1 MSKLGEFCT
10 PCFARHKT
18 KPAVHWCPSCEESL
32 CSKCGSHH
40 KVQTS
45 TKSHQLNS
53 LSDILMLPSVAMT
66 ISLTCKQHDMKLD
79 VFCSDH
85 SEPCCW
91 KCLSENHSKC
101 QQKGPL
107 DKVVKNAKSSESFNT
122 LVENVQDIIE
132 ITDNLRKKKKENY
145 KQIESR
151 KNEMEIQIK
160 GFRKDVIKYME
171 LFEKNLLENV
181 TQTFNICQGEMQET
195 YNNLNAF
202 YKQCSDIDKSLT
214 NMKTFASDLQTFLGA
229 RSLRNRV
236 ATIETGILGLRKQ
249 LGDYKL
255 EFKSPLNI
263 DNFKLN
269 MASLKDIQIVRDEYK
284 ESFKFQ
290 KITHAQAMLQQ
301 SPRDVHEVIANNKAD
316 IDLVSRSRI
325 SEDLYNRFQNIS
337 LTPELKIQQKFVL
350 SHTKDYIN
358 INGCVILSNDD
369 FLFTDYDN
377 SSLIR
382 YSNDGVKTR
391 TIKLFSNPWGVCEVQ
406 NNTVAINYPAQST
419 IQILDISSSRTKV
432 KTSFQTE
439 NICSAISYDS
449 PNLVTVVRTTGIQIY
464 DISGKLLNTVK
475 IDFNDIRDIAIHSSK
490 LYYTDWKRDEVV
502 NCEMDGTICWR
513 FERQVLKCPNGLT
526 VDYDGSVFVVGTS
539 SGNIL
544 RISSDGSSAKEIL
557 RTEDFFKSP
566 TGIYLQK
573 EKRLLLI
580 CFHDNPFAA
589 TYQVM
594 QTFLI

>member
-1 MSKLGEFCT
+1 
-10 PCFARHKT
+10 
-18 KPAVHWCPSCEESL
+18 
-32 CSKCGSHH
+32 
-40 KVQTS
+40 
-45 TKSHQLNS
+45 
-53 LSDILMLPSVAMT
+53 
-66 ISLTCKQHDMKLD
+66 
-79 VFCSDH
+79 
-85 SEPCCW
+85 
-91 KCLSENHSKC
+91 
-101 QQKGPL
+101 
-107 DKVVKNAKSSESFNT
+107 
-122 LVENVQDIIE
+122 
-132 ITDNLRKKKKENY
+132 
-145 KQIESR
+145 
-151 KNEMEIQIK
+151 
-160 GFRKDVIKYME
+160 
-171 LFEKNLLENV
+171 
-181 TQTFNICQGEMQET
+181 MQET

-301 SPRDVHEVIANNKAD
+301 SPREVHDVIANNKAD

-325 SEDLYNRFQNIS
+325 SDDLYNRIQNIS
-337 LTPELKIQQKFVL
+337 LTPELVIQQKFVL

-358 INGCVILSNDD
+358 INGCVILSNGD

-382 YSNDGVKTR
+382 YRNDGVETR
-391 TIKLFSNPWGVCEVQ
+391 TIKLFSNPWG
-406 NNTVAINYPAQST
+406 N
-419 IQILDISSSRTKV
+419 
-432 KTSFQTE
+432 
-439 NICSAISYDS
+439 
-449 PNLVTVVRTTGIQIY
+449 
-464 DISGKLLNTVK
+464 LLNTVK

-526 VDYDGSVFVVGTS
+526 VDCDGSVFVVGTS

-544 RISSDGSSAKEIL
+544 RISSDGSSVKEIL

-573 EKRLLLI
+573 KNG
-580 CFHDNPFAA
+580 CF
-589 TYQVM
+589 
-594 QTFLI
+594 

>member
-1 MSKLGEFCT
+1 MSKPGEFCT

-18 KPAVHWCPSCEESL
+18 KPAVNWCASCEESL

-91 KCLSENHSKC
+91 KCLSEDHSKC
-101 QQKGPL
+101 QQKDPL
-107 DKVVKNAKSSESFNT
+107 DKVVKNAKTSESVNT
-122 LVENVQDIIE
+122 LVENIQNIIE

-145 KQIESR
+145 KLIESQ
-151 KNEMEIQIK
+151 KNEMETQIK
-160 GFRKDVIKYME
+160 GFKKDVIKYIE
-171 LFEKNLLENV
+171 LFEKNLSENV
-181 TQTFNICQGEMQET
+181 MKTFNVCQIEMQET
-195 YNNLNAF
+195 YDELNAF

-214 NMKTFASDLQTFLGA
+214 NMKQFASDLQTFLGA
-229 RSLRNRV
+229 RSLRSRV
-236 ATIETGILGLRKQ
+236 ATIENGILGLRKQ

-255 EFKSPLNI
+255 KFISPLNI
-263 DNFKLN
+263 DNFKSK
-269 MASLKDIQIVRDEYK
+269 MASLGDIKIVRDEYK

-290 KITHAQAMLQQ
+290 KITHAQALLQQ
-301 SPRDVHEVIANNKAD
+301 SPKEKPEVIENNKAE
-316 IDLVSRSRI
+316 IDPVSNSRV

-337 LTPELKIQQKFVL
+337 LTPELMIQQKFVL

-358 INGCVILSNDD
+358 INRCAILSNSD
-369 FLFTDYDN
+369 FLFTDYEN
-377 SSLIR
+377 NSLIR
-382 YSNDGVKTR
+382 YRNDGVKTK

-406 NNTVAINYPAQST
+406 NNTVAINFPVQST
-419 IQILDISSSRTKV
+419 IQILDISSTRSKV
-432 KTSFQTE
+432 KKSIQTE

-449 PNLVTVVRTTGIQIY
+449 PNLVTVIRNTGIQIY

-475 IDFNDIRDIAIHSSK
+475 IDFNDIKDIAIHSSK
-490 LYYTDWKRDEVV
+490 LYYTDWKRNEVV
-502 NCEMDGTICWR
+502 SCEMDGKICWR
-513 FERQVLKCPNGLT
+513 FEQQDLKCPNGLT
-526 VDYDGSVFVVGTS
+526 VDNDGSVFVVGTS

-544 RISSDGSSAKEIL
+544 KISSDGSSAKEIL
-557 RTEDFFKSP
+557 RTEDFFQSP

-589 TYQVM
+589 TYQVIM
-594 QTFLI
+594 